1 MTGRS
6 TYNFVGINKRIHGLI
21 LPLYYKTETTSYL
34 RWVLFAKGECWWSL
48 PVKGKLE
55 QAQRLPFVQED
66 RYGLGSL
73 IIVLSTPTKVYS
85 LTANALMGVVNEN
98 DSKLSDQARK
108 DCTQPG
114 ELWAELQE
122 VAPVKA
128 TWEVATAKIDEE
140 WSEVSLMI
148 LVLCLHSLCNSY
160 LYLKTPLA
168 FTLKQ
173 RCVNISY
180 LQEVLVRL
188 ELECKNGGNGV
199 DAEDLRQALESYA
212 VYTPKPYVNSQQ
224 EKLVLPAPLVT
235 RSKPQLTLSVNYLSG
250 KCDKIIG
257 VAVDAI
263 RKDATDKS
271 KPLEEFKP
279 AWKPSGVRVDF
290 APRKKPRNPSKS
302 PPPATATR
310 STAKPSSNKK
320 KRGSSATVASTP
332 SSKKKKQQLESPVEA
347 IPPSDDEEDQRQS
360 PPVASPKKT
369 SKLKSKSKPQAVT
382 KTKTTATGKKTKKR
396 QSRDGVAK
404 TVNFS
409 PEPQNQF
416 GGVNGGEG
424 AAAAAPGDDDVQQ
437 EAGEYHNIQQWLAGV
452 QQREKQLVSE
462 VQKLRAEKEQK
473 QVFVANMNPFMSND
487 PQLYFEAVDLML
499 MSFYQSNR
507 AAISGKSRFELIHIM
522 EPSVQAEF
530 HRHLFTNNPSM

>member
-1 MTGRS
+1 
-6 TYNFVGINKRIHGLI
+6 
-21 LPLYYKTETTSYL
+21 
-34 RWVLFAKGECWWSL
+34 
-48 PVKGKLE
+48 
-55 QAQRLPFVQED
+55 
-66 RYGLGSL
+66 
-73 IIVLSTPTKVYS
+73 
-85 LTANALMGVVNEN
+85 
-98 DSKLSDQARK
+98 
-108 DCTQPG
+108 
-114 ELWAELQE
+114 
-122 VAPVKA
+122 
-128 TWEVATAKIDEE
+128 
-140 WSEVSLMI
+140 
-148 LVLCLHSLCNSY
+148 
-160 LYLKTPLA
+160 
-168 FTLKQ
+168 
-173 RCVNISY
+173 
-180 LQEVLVRL
+180 
-188 ELECKNGGNGV
+188 
-199 DAEDLRQALESYA
+199 
-212 VYTPKPYVNSQQ
+212 
-224 EKLVLPAPLVT
+224 
-235 RSKPQLTLSVNYLSG
+235 
-250 KCDKIIG
+250 
-257 VAVDAI
+257 
-263 RKDATDKS
+263 
-271 KPLEEFKP
+271 
-279 AWKPSGVRVDF
+279 
-290 APRKKPRNPSKS
+290 
-302 PPPATATR
+302 
-310 STAKPSSNKK
+310 
-320 KRGSSATVASTP
+320 VASTP